1 MKKYDALRHGLKR
14 MARTFCRCNSR
25 ASIYAATNQTSAHLL
40 AIASRC
46 ALRARE
52 KAGGKGRK
60 GKKGKN
66 IQRAGM
72 IYTALTR
79 FLVPLFE
86 VAIMLQYGSLARIR
100 RKVLRTLRFSYAS
113 TIQPRTM
120 REKRKRERK
129 KEKKEGRK
137 KKRKEK
143 TKRAIK
149 KRERYTSC
157 RATHVWRRFLK
168 MQTRPSSH
176 RRND

>member
-1 MKKYDALRHGLKR
+1 MPRLIKPRRTCWRLRHV
-14 MARTFCRCNSR
+14 AP
-25 ASIYAATNQTSAHLL
+25 
-40 AIASRC
+40 C
-46 ALRARE
+46 APERR
-52 KAGGKGRK
+52 KAGREE
-60 GKKGKN
+60 KGKN

-86 VAIMLQYGSLARIR
+86 VAITLQYGSRARIR

-149 KRERYTSC
+149 KREVERYTSC

-168 MQTRPSSH
+168 MQTRPSSR